1 MESHKTVIISRSYTI
16 SDAEIEVRKTR
27 NESSKET
34 AKRIALQVM
43 AEELRTGMLEA
54 GEDDFSISVK

>member
-1 MESHKTVIISRSYTI
+1 MESYKTVIISRSYTI

-43 AEELRTGMLEA
+43 NEELRTGMLEA

>member
-1 MESHKTVIISRSYTI
+1 MESHKTVIISRSYII

-43 AEELRTGMLEA
+43 NEELRTGMLEA
-54 GEDDFSISVK
+54 GEDDFSIQVK

>member
-43 AEELRTGMLEA
+43 KEELRIGVLEA
-54 GEDDFSISVK
+54 GEDDFTIQIK

>member
-1 MESHKTVIISRSYTI
+1 MESYKTVIISRSYTI

-34 AKRIALQVM
+34 AKRIAIQVM
-43 AEELRTGMLEA
+43 KEELRTGMLEA
-54 GEDDFSISVK
+54 GEDDFSIQIK

>member
-43 AEELRTGMLEA
+43 NEELRTGMLEA

>member
-1 MESHKTVIISRSYTI
+1 MKSYKTVIVSRVYKI
-16 SDAEIEVRKTR
+16 SDAEIEVRKGS
-27 NESSKET
+27 NESDKDT

-54 GEDDFSISVK
+54 GEDDFNISVK

>member
-1 MESHKTVIISRSYTI
+1 MESHKTVTISRSYTI